1 MSDSY
6 DAERDVP
13 DFVDEPEAE
22 YVELEDDAYADPD
35 APTIPSGSTVLA
47 DRADAVHGH
56 GADRLPTADEE
67 EAAERGAERSP
78 DVSDPYEEA
87 LHRGADIK
95 GEGQILPD

>member
-6 DAERDVP
+6 DSERDVP
-13 DFVDEPEAE
+13 DFVEEPEAE
-22 YVELEDDAYADPD
+22 YVELEHDAYGDPE
-35 APTIPSGSTVLA
+35 APTVPSGSTVRA
-47 DRADAVHGH
+47 DRVDAVHDLGP
-56 GADRLPTADEE
+56 DRPPTDDEE
-67 EAAERGAERSP
+67 EAAERGAQSSP